1 MNRTFLFIIISL
13 FFPIHFLFSQSANL
27 TKPSAQQ
34 LRWHEMQYYMFIHFG
49 VNSFTNLE
57 WGEGAENPKIFNPQN
72 LDCRQWARIAK
83 KAGMKAIILTVKHHD
98 GFCLWPSAYTE
109 HDVTN
114 SSWKNGKGDVLK
126 ELSEACKEYG
136 IKLGFYISPWD
147 RNNPIYGKDDQ
158 AYNTYFN
165 NQLKEI
171 LTQYGPIFEVWFDG
185 ANGDRENPEKY
196 QAYNWTLFNETIRS
210 LQPDALVFGAGY
222 ADIRWVGNERGVA
235 SETNWCTFDSKQR
248 NPSEDAPIPLLQAGI
263 KNGDLWWPAE
273 TDVSIRPGWFYHPEE
288 DTKVKSVDQLE
299 KIYFESVGRN
309 TNLLLNIPIDREG
322 LVNAADSIALMQ
334 LRARLDA
341 TFIDNKLEKLSKG
354 TPDNNAFVVELKGK
368 KTFDVISLKE
378 NISQGQTIDGWK
390 VEAWVNKQ
398 WVLLGEA
405 TTVGYQRW
413 LILPK
418 TTSPKIRIS
427 FENPLPSRQL
437 LDVNLYLRASPNPL
451 LDKK

>member
-1 MNRTFLFIIISL
+1 MNRTFFFVISL
-13 FFPIHFLFSQSANL
+13 LLSTHFLFSQSATL

-72 LDCRQWARIAK
+72 LDSRQWARIAK

-109 HDVTN
+109 HDVAN

-196 QAYNWTLFNETIRS
+196 QVYDWTGFNKTIRS
-210 LQPDALVFGAGY
+210 LQPDALIFGAGY

-235 SETNWCTFDSKQR
+235 SETNWSTFDSKQR

-288 DTKVKSVDQLE
+288 DTKVKSADQLE

-341 TFIDNKLEKLSKG
+341 TFIDNKIEKLSKG
-354 TPDNNAFVVELKGK
+354 KLENNAVVVELKGK

-378 NISQGQTIDGWK
+378 NISQGQIIDGWK
-390 VEAWVNKQ
+390 VEAWVDNQ

-427 FENPLPSRQL
+427 FKNPLTSRQL

>member
-1 MNRTFLFIIISL
+1 MNRTFFFIISL
-13 FFPIHFLFSQSANL
+13 LLSTHFLISQTAPL

-57 WGEGAENPKIFNPQN
+57 WGEGAENPKIFNPTN
-72 LDCRQWARIAK
+72 LDSRQWARIAK

-109 HDVTN
+109 HDVAN

-147 RNNPIYGKDDQ
+147 RNNPIYGKDDL

-196 QAYNWTLFNETIRS
+196 QVYDWKGFGETIRS
-210 LQPDALVFGAGY
+210 LQPEAVIFGAGY
-222 ADIRWVGNERGVA
+222 ADLRWVGNERGVA

-354 TPDNNAFVVELKGK
+354 TPDNNAFIVELKGK
-368 KTFDVISLKE
+368 KTFDVI
-378 NISQGQTIDGWK
+378 
-390 VEAWVNKQ
+390 
-398 WVLLGEA
+398 
-405 TTVGYQRW
+405 
-413 LILPK
+413 
-418 TTSPKIRIS
+418 
-427 FENPLPSRQL
+427 
-437 LDVNLYLRASPNPL
+437 
-451 LDKK
+451 

>member
-1 MNRTFLFIIISL
+1 MNRTFFFIISL
-13 FFPIHFLFSQSANL
+13 LLSTHFLISQSAPL

-57 WGEGAENPKIFNPQN
+57 WGEGAENPKIFNPTN
-72 LDCRQWARIAK
+72 LDTRQWASIAK

-109 HDVTN
+109 HDVAN

-147 RNNPIYGKDDQ
+147 RNNPIYGKDDL
-158 AYNTYFN
+158 AYNTYFK

-196 QAYNWTLFNETIRS
+196 QVYDWKGFGETIRS
-210 LQPDALVFGAGY
+210 LQPEAVIFGAGY
-222 ADIRWVGNERGVA
+222 ADLRWVGNERGVA

-390 VEAWVNKQ
+390 VEAWVDKQ

-427 FENPLPSRQL
+427 FENPLSSRQL

>member
-1 MNRTFLFIIISL
+1 MNRFFFFLL
-13 FFPIHFLFSQSANL
+13 ALTAQLHLLFSQSAPL
-27 TKPSAQQ
+27 AKPSVQQ
-34 LRWHEMQYYMFIHFG
+34 LRWHEMEYYMFIHFG

-57 WGEGAENPKIFNPQN
+57 WGEGAENPTVFNPKK
-72 LDCRQWARIAK
+72 LDCRQWASIAK

-109 HDVTN
+109 HDVAN
-114 SSWKNGKGDVLK
+114 SSWRNGKGDLLK
-126 ELSEACKEYG
+126 ELSAACKEYG
-136 IKLGFYISPWD
+136 LKLGFYISPWD

-158 AYNTYFN
+158 AYNAYFN

-171 LTQYGPIFEVWFDG
+171 LTQYGPVFEVWFDG

-196 QAYNWTLFNETIRS
+196 QAYDWTGFKQTIRS
-210 LQPDALVFGAGY
+210 LQPDAVIFGAGY
-222 ADIRWVGNERGVA
+222 ADLRWVGNERGIA

-263 KNGDLWWPAE
+263 KDGDLWWPAE

-288 DTKVKSVDQLE
+288 DTRVKSTDQLE

-309 TNLLLNIPIDREG
+309 TNLLLNIPIDRDG
-322 LVNAADSIALMQ
+322 LVNPADSIALMQ

-341 TFIDNKLEKLSKG
+341 TFSQNIALKSKKNWEKNIL
-354 TPDNNAFVVELKGK
+354 TLDLKEK
-368 KTFDVISLKE
+368 STFDVISLKE
-378 NISQGQTIDGWK
+378 NISQGQMIDGWK
-390 VEAWVNKQ
+390 VEAWVDQK
-398 WVLLGEA
+398 WISLGEG

-418 TTSPKIRIS
+418 TTSSKIRIH
-427 FENPLPSRQL
+427 FMHPIPEDQ
-437 LDVNLYLRASPNPL
+437 VLRVDLFKRGMSNPL
-451 LDKK
+451 LDKEK

>member
-1 MNRTFLFIIISL
+1 MNRFFL
-13 FFPIHFLFSQSANL
+13 LFSAILFSSQLLVSQTTPL
-27 TKPSAQQ
+27 TKPSPQQ

-57 WGEGAENPKIFNPQN
+57 WGEGAENPKIFNPKN
-72 LDCRQWARIAK
+72 LDCNQWARIAK
-83 KAGMKAIILTVKHHD
+83 QAGMKAIILTVKHHD
-98 GFCLWPSAYTE
+98 GFCLWPSAYTD
-109 HDVTN
+109 HDVSN
-114 SSWKNGKGDVLK
+114 SDWKNGKGDVLK
-126 ELSEACKEYG
+126 ELSEACKAYG
-136 IKLGFYISPWD
+136 LKLGFYISPWD

-196 QAYNWTLFNETIRS
+196 QVYDWKGFGQTIRS
-210 LQPDALVFGAGY
+210 LQPEAVIFGAGY
-222 ADIRWVGNERGVA
+222 ADLRWVGNERGVA

-322 LVNAADSIALMQ
+322 LVNAADSVALMQ
-334 LRARLDA
+334 LRKRLDA
-341 TFIDNKLEKLSKG
+341 TFVENKIPTNKKWKMENNSVTID
-354 TPDNNAFVVELKGK
+354 LKGNK
-368 KTFDVISLKE
+368 SFDVISLKE
-378 NISQGQTIDGWK
+378 NISQGQLIDGWK
-390 VEAWVNKQ
+390 VEAWVHDK
-398 WVLLGEA
+398 WVFLGEA
-405 TTVGYQRW
+405 TTVGFQRW
-413 LILPK
+413 IILPK
-418 TTSPKIRIS
+418 TTASKIRIR
-427 FENPLPSRQL
+427 FVEPIPTNQI
-437 LDVNLYLRASPNPL
+437 LDVNLYLRSTANPL
-451 LDKK
+451 LVKN

>member
-1 MNRTFLFIIISL
+1 MNRTFLFFISL
-13 FFPIHFLFSQSANL
+13 FLSTHFLFSQSTTL

-72 LDCRQWARIAK
+72 LDSRQWARIAQ

-109 HDVTN
+109 HDVAS
-114 SSWKNGKGDVLK
+114 SSWKGGKGDVLK

-185 ANGDRENPEKY
+185 ANGDRANPEKY
-196 QAYNWTLFNETIRS
+196 QAYDWTGFNKTIRS
-210 LQPDALVFGAGY
+210 LQPDALIFGAGY

-235 SETNWCTFDSKQR
+235 SETNWNTFDSKQR

-288 DTKVKSVDQLE
+288 DTKVKSADQLE

-341 TFIDNKLEKLSKG
+341 TFIDNKIENLSKG
-354 TPDNNAFVVELKGK
+354 KLENNAVVVELKGK
-368 KTFDVISLKE
+368 KTFDVISLME
-378 NISQGQTIDGWK
+378 NISQGQIIDGWK
-390 VEAWVNKQ
+390 VEAWVDNQ

-418 TTSPKIRIS
+418 TTSSKIRVR
-427 FENPLPSRQL
+427 FDNPLPSSQL
-437 LDVNLYLRASPNPL
+437 SDVNLYLRASLNPL